1 MRYLKNFVSFYLH
14 TFPYFVEMTTF
25 TGTYECSEM
34 WCCRSDNC
42 LFPLALL
49 LVSSDTVMEYLI
61 NVTTAPEF
69 RSWEVSDLTP
79 KVKVDKAQAAQ
90 STQIGGSFVSLTTLS
105 FLKDF

>member
-1 MRYLKNFVSFYLH
+1 
-14 TFPYFVEMTTF
+14 
-25 TGTYECSEM
+25 
-34 WCCRSDNC
+34 
-42 LFPLALL
+42 
-49 LVSSDTVMEYLI
+49 MEYLI

-90 STQIGGSFVSLTTLS
+90 STQIGGPFVSLTTVS